1 MPLPFRIP
9 KTDNTITSPL
19 TSFNEVSV
27 AELYPAAQGD
37 FIYGINNVVFISSS
51 YSGGSI
57 SGSNGFG
64 IVKSGTSV
72 TGSALISLRRNLK
85 YRPGFGSLIRATCL
99 FDTPVSGNAQLIG
112 VGNIECGY
120 YFGYYGTQFGILHQ
134 ETSQIEI
141 RKLTVTTPAGTETIT
156 ITLNGVSVG
165 VPVVGGGDANQTSY
179 QIAKYDFRNVGVGW
193 QADAVDGTVYFTA
206 GVSGP
211 FTGSYSAVG
220 SSTFVGTFAG
230 ILTGSTGT
238 SSFIPQS
245 SWNIDQLCSN
255 CGSEFVLNPQ
265 KGNVYQI
272 GFQYLGFGNAFF
284 GIENPETGRI
294 TPVHMI
300 KNTNARTTAVL
311 KNPQMTTTLISK
323 NFGSSTS
330 VQPKSLSMAAFTEGF
345 ARKLDPRFA
354 ASHTFSG
361 YNSTT
366 KAPLLAL
373 KINAVYNN
381 QTCFAEFD
389 ILRIAASNES
399 TNKTLTISVYKNL
412 DINGAVNF
420 QYVDQANSAVSYAN
434 LTPGTNTVTTT
445 GKVPFLTFSVGA
457 NNAATIDIAPE
468 ELVFGAGEIV
478 VICISTSGA
487 VTGEVGVNWFEQQ

>member
-1 MPLPFRIP
+1 
-9 KTDNTITSPL
+9 
-19 TSFNEVSV
+19 
-27 AELYPAAQGD
+27 
-37 FIYGINNVVFISSS
+37 
-51 YSGGSI
+51 
-57 SGSNGFG
+57 
-64 IVKSGTSV
+64 
-72 TGSALISLRRNLK
+72 
-85 YRPGFGSLIRATCL
+85 
-99 FDTPVSGNAQLIG
+99 
-112 VGNIECGY
+112 
-120 YFGYYGTQFGILHQ
+120 
-134 ETSQIEI
+134 
-141 RKLTVTTPAGTETIT
+141 
-156 ITLNGVSVG
+156 
-165 VPVVGGGDANQTSY
+165 
-179 QIAKYDFRNVGVGW
+179 
-193 QADAVDGTVYFTA
+193 
-206 GVSGP
+206 
-211 FTGSYSAVG
+211 
-220 SSTFVGTFAG
+220 
-230 ILTGSTGT
+230 
-238 SSFIPQS
+238 
-245 SWNIDQLCSN
+245 
-255 CGSEFVLNPQ
+255 LNPQ

-294 TPVHMI
+294 MPVHMI

-311 KNPQMTTTLISK
+311 KNPQMTTKLISK

-373 KINAVYNN
+373 KVNAVYNN

-412 DINGAVNF
+412 DINGVVNF
-420 QYVDQANSAVSYAN
+420 QYVDQTNSAVSYAN

-445 GKVPFLTFSVGA
+445 GKVPFLTFSIGA
-457 NNAATIDIAPE
+457 NTAETLDIAPE